1 MVMPL
6 ISQNWDFQ
14 PFKMLLKDN
23 LQMFN
28 LIFPMEKAIQK
39 CELSLKLLYLILLK
53 PTYNPHML
61 ADVL

>member
-23 LQMFN
+23 LQMFS
-28 LIFPMEKAIQK
+28 LIFPMDKSYPEMWIVSKTTISYTFKANI
-39 CELSLKLLYLILLK
+39 
-53 PTYNPHML
+53 
-61 ADVL
+61 